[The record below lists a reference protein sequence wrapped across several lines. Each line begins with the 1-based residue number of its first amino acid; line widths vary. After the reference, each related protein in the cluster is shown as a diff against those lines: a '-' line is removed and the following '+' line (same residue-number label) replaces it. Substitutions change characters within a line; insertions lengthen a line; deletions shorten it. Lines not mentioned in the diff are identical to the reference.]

1 MPIRY
6 NYCSADRK
14 LELIARSLV
23 TKSMSNVN
31 ENIENENIDVMVPDI
46 PMPTATVT
54 DTGIKDAFESGFKF
68 CFVGTGQG
76 GSRIATSFH
85 ALGYTR
91 VCAINTAAQDLA
103 HISLP
108 ESNKWCIGDGGAGK
122 DPVKAARILAERKE
136 DALDNLRR
144 CFGQSFDRIFVCAG
158 AGGGTGAGTA
168 VHLVDTAIE
177 LQKSLRCP
185 TEQVGVI
192 LALPKISEGQRVAL
206 NAFNVLTSLWGLVEK
221 GFVSP
226 LILLDN
232 ERISSLYP
240 SLAVDP
246 FWDTANATVSSLFH
260 LFNTIVVKSS
270 HYSTFDRNDFKT
282 VLDSGLITF
291 GATPVAKW
299 ADATDISYA
308 VRSNL
313 KANILSGGVDISTGN
328 VAGVVIIGGSSV
340 LTDIPQTHLDHAFDQ
355 MNRMLKPGSMVHR
368 GIYRGNKDNL
378 VVYTAVGGLGQPVAK
393 LDELRRVAG
402 LPA

>member
-1 MPIRY
+1 MKFGQEIRPPD
-6 NYCSADRK
+6 A
-14 LELIARSLV
+14 LV
-23 TKSMSNVN
+23 PAPAVVSSVMAN
-31 ENIENENIDVMVPDI
+31 ENPTEQAQDFDVSVPDI
-46 PMPTATVT
+46 PMPEQVQSNE
-54 DTGIKDAFESGFKF
+54 IKDTFDAGFKCAF
-68 CFVGTGQG
+68 IGSGQG
-76 GSRIATSFH
+76 GSRLAENFWKI
-85 ALGYTR
+85 GYRR
-91 VCAINTAAQDLA
+91 VCAVNTAEQDLA
-103 HISLP
+103 HIGLP
-108 ESNKWCIGDGGAGK
+108 AANKFCFGDGGAGK
-122 DPVKAARILAERKE
+122 DPAKAGKLISDRKE
-136 DALDNLRR
+136 DMLDFMRR
-144 CFGQSFDRIFVCAG
+144 SFGQSFDRIFVCAG

-232 ERISSLYP
+232 ERISNLYP

-246 FWDTANATVSSLFH
+246 FWDTANSTVSSLFH
-260 LFNTIVVKSS
+260 LFNTVVIKSS

-299 ADATDISYA
+299 TDATDISYA
-308 VRSNL
+308 VRNNL
-313 KANILSGGVDISTGN
+313 KTNILSGGVDIATGS
-328 VAGVVIIGGSSV
+328 VAGVVIIGGSRV
-340 LTDIPQTHLDHAFDQ
+340 LGDIPQTHLDHAFDQ
-355 MNRMLKPGSMVHR
+355 MNRILRNGSTVHR

-378 VVYTAVGGLGQPVAK
+378 VVYTVIGGLGAPVEK
-393 LDELRRVAG
+393 LKQLKQAAG
-402 LPA
+402 LQD

>member
-1 MPIRY
+1 MKTGQEIRPLTP
-6 NYCSADRK
+6 AAPAQG
-14 LELIARSLV
+14 ARPVVISV
-23 TKSMSNVN
+23 MV
-31 ENIENENIDVMVPDI
+31 ENQNDIDVTVPDI
-46 PMPTATVT
+46 PMPEQAKSNEIA
-54 DTGIKDAFESGFKF
+54 DEFEAGFKCAF
-68 CFVGTGQG
+68 IGSGQG
-76 GSRIATSFH
+76 GSRLAQNFWKM
-85 ALGYTR
+85 GYRR
-91 VCAINTAAQDLA
+91 VCAVNTAAQDLQ
-103 HISLP
+103 HINLP
-108 ESNKWCIGDGGAGK
+108 DANKFCFGGGGAGK
-122 DPVKAARILAERKE
+122 DPAKAGVLISERKE
-136 DALDNLRR
+136 DMLDFMRR
-144 CFGQSFDRIFVCAG
+144 SFGPGFDRIFVCAG

-168 VHLVDTAIE
+168 VHLVDIAIE
-177 LQKSLRCP
+177 LQKALRCP

-192 LALPKISEGQRVAL
+192 LALPKISEGTRVAL
-206 NAFNVLTSLWGLVEK
+206 NAYNVLTSLWGLVEK

-299 ADATDISYA
+299 TDATDISYA

-355 MNRMLKPGSMVHR
+355 MNRMLRQPSTVHR

-378 VVYTAVGGLGQPVAK
+378 VVYTAIGSLGKPTAK
-393 LDELRRVAG
+393 LLELRRIAG
-402 LPA
+402 LPDEHRS